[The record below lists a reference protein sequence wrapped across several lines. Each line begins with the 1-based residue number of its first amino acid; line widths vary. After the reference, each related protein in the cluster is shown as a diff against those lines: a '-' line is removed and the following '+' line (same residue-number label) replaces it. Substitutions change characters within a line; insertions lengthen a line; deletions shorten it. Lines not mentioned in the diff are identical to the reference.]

1 MQHAHRAVD
10 VSMLGDALL
19 AFGLL
24 LTTASQL
31 RVCDLPIGPGEVC
44 LVIWLV
50 LMLLR
55 KQGRLGPR
63 LTPALSR
70 LLLFWT
76 VFAFSL
82 SLGFLTELFI
92 GRPYDPGYVVHD
104 AMAYPLLG
112 AVSCLSVVD
121 PGARPRLRRVA
132 WLLITFGTASLAFQ
146 VAAGWELIDFPL
158 IQPWFWER
166 FRGWSANPN
175 QLSLLCGVLG
185 LMSLHLADTAARPS
199 SRILAIACLIL
210 PIYVGRM
217 TKSDTFTFALLASGP
232 IFIVLKLRAW
242 LHLSQ
247 RRLVIHPGFAW
258 IIALG
263 LPLMLASLVPF
274 AVVAAPDAWILVT
287 QLSKG
292 GGKELQPESQLRF
305 SLWTDAIEVGVDSA
319 MLGLGPGPHLEIP
332 PSIWEERMETQDQPG
347 HIEHPQRTV
356 APNFEAHNT
365 FFDLLTQGGL
375 IAVLTFVWIFVVSV
389 FIALKA
395 RLAGLGTLIC
405 CLGIFC
411 MTGLIVRNPIFWFSI
426 ALCLVAERGTRKAVA
441 VAD

>member
-1 MQHAHRAVD
+1 
-10 VSMLGDALL
+10 MLGDALL

-24 LTTASQL
+24 LATASQL
-31 RVCDLPIGPGEVC
+31 RLGNLPIGPGELC
-44 LVIWLV
+44 LVIWIV

-55 KQGRLGPR
+55 EQGRLGPP

-92 GRPYDPGYVVHD
+92 GRPYEPRWVVHD

-132 WLLITFGTASLAFQ
+132 WLLVTFGTASLAFQ
-146 VAAGWELIDFPL
+146 VAAGWELIDIPL
-158 IQPWFWER
+158 ILPWFWER

-175 QLSLLCGVLG
+175 QLSLLCAVLG
-185 LMSLHLADTAARPS
+185 LISLHLADTAARWS
-199 SRILAIACLIL
+199 SRIVAIACLIL

-217 TKSDTFTFALLASGP
+217 TKSDTFTFTLLASGP

-247 RRLVIHPGFAW
+247 RMLVIHSGFAW

-274 AVVAAPDAWILVT
+274 AVVAAPDAWILV
-287 QLSKG
+287 QGLSKG

-305 SLWTDAIEVGVDSA
+305 SLWTDAIELGIDSA

-332 PSIWEERMETQDQPG
+332 ASIWEERLETQDPPE
-347 HIEHPQRTV
+347 HVEHPQRTV
-356 APNFEAHNT
+356 APNFEAHNA
-365 FFDLLTQGGL
+365 FLDLLTQGGL
-375 IAVLTFVWIFVVSV
+375 IALVGFGWILAVSV
-389 FIALKA
+389 FMALKT
-395 RLAGLGTLIC
+395 RLAGLGTMMC
-405 CLGIFC
+405 GLGIFC
-411 MTGLIVRNPIFWFSI
+411 MTGLIVRNPIFWFPI
-426 ALCLVAERGTRKAVA
+426 ALCLVADAEGGTGGGRK
-441 VAD
+441 